1 MTPKN
6 VLVVGVSLG
15 TGLLLLL
22 CTAILTFALVL
33 THINAGSAS
42 GSKNPSWIG
51 PGRMPKTSAGDFES
65 IEAYENW
72 KYGPLNKDAQ
82 KEEKNGLFDRIRANR
97 QSRMMRNT
105 NVQSSCCAPVQS
117 THVVMDRT
125 DCNYSYQV
133 VPVVMQPVAQP
144 VTRPAQPVVLPAEYP
159 MFEPSGQVTPPPSPI
174 MTPTQ
179 TPSCPDGSCR
189 PEPMALFDQPVS
201 YDRKSELK
209 TGSYVCSSCRRA
221 RVGAQWHTDWTPDGK
236 PVTYLCTDCN
246 ERLDVLQ
253 KANVYDRYVA
263 KQTKTLGAIGTYHPE
278 IE

>member
-51 PGRMPKTSAGDFES
+51 PGRLPKTSAGDFES

-72 KYGPLNKDAQ
+72 KYGPVNKDAQ

-97 QSRMMRNT
+97 QSRMMRNN
-105 NVQSSCCAPVQS
+105 NVQSSCCVPVQAIPVQAY
-117 THVVMDRT
+117 TVQTQGVAMDCT

-133 VPVVMQPVAQP
+133 
-144 VTRPAQPVVLPAEYP
+144 AQPVVLPAEYP
-159 MFEPSGQVTPPPSPI
+159 MFEPSGPNGPPPSPI

-179 TPSCPDGSCR
+179 TPGPCPDGSCR
-189 PEPMALFDQPVS
+189 PAPMSLFDEPVS
-201 YDRKSELK
+201 YDHKSELK

-221 RVGAQWHTDWTPDGK
+221 RVGNQWHTDWTPDGK

-246 ERLDVLQ
+246 ERLNANQ
-253 KANVYDRYVA
+253 KNAVYDRYVA
-263 KQTKTLGAIGTYHPE
+263 RQTKTLGAIGTYHPE